1 MTCRRAFPPLALTA
15 LAAFGG
21 GAAHAQ
27 ATRVPAISLAQP
39 ARPLDLAAPGLPV
52 LYSRAPTLLPP
63 GVART
68 SVERRIA
75 GDGVLSSGVL
85 CGIQPS
91 ADTSGASR
99 ARGFDPDGKFVGA
112 KMAFRF

>member
-1 MTCRRAFPPLALTA
+1 MTARRLAPALALTA
-15 LAAFGG
+15 VAVGFGG
-21 GAAHAQ
+21 AVQAQ
-27 ATRVPAISLAQP
+27 AISLTQP
-39 ARPLDLAAPGLPV
+39 VRPLDLSAPGLPV
-52 LYSRAPTLLPP
+52 LYSRAPPPLPP

-68 SVERRIA
+68 SIERRVA
-75 GDGVLSSGVL
+75 GDGVLSSGLL

>member
-1 MTCRRAFPPLALTA
+1 MTARRLAPALALTA
-15 LAAFGG
+15 VALTAAVGF
-21 GAAHAQ
+21 GAAAQ
-27 ATRVPAISLAQP
+27 AQAISLAQP
-39 ARPLDLAAPGLPV
+39 VRPLDLSAPGLPV
-52 LYSRAPTLLPP
+52 LYSRAPPPLPP

-68 SVERRIA
+68 SIERRVA
-75 GDGVLSSGVL
+75 GDGVLSSGLL

>member
-1 MTCRRAFPPLALTA
+1 MVHSRLLLITVACVLGA
-15 LAAFGG
+15 

-27 ATRVPAISLAQP
+27 TKAPAISLAQP
-39 ARPLDLAAPGLPV
+39 AKPLDLSAPGLPV
-52 LYSRAPTLLPP
+52 LYSRAPTPLPP
-63 GVART
+63 GIART
-68 SVERRIA
+68 SVERRVA